1 MARTIFDFTS
11 HSDTQLDTRG
21 DDVLTKMTGNAAFPT
36 PSPAL
41 TVLEDHL
48 TEYRVALV
56 NAALGDRQQVEI
68 KNQKRRQLERTLR
81 ALAMYVD
88 PIADGDVSLI
98 LGAGFGVSEN
108 VGGRPGGARPKPVDV
123 NVVPGRHGSGMAEV
137 RVKRDRLARFN
148 RFEYRPIGQT
158 EWTVVQT
165 SRSRLKLEG
174 LQPMSLHEFR
184 VAYLGTDP
192 TVTYSDVATAYAG

>member
-1 MARTIFDFTS
+1 MARTILDFTS

-21 DDVLTKMTGNAAFPT
+21 DDVLTKMTGNVAFPT

-41 TVLEDHL
+41 SVLEGHL
-48 TEYRVALV
+48 GEYRVALV
-56 NAALGDRQQVEI
+56 NATLGDRQQVEI

-88 PIADGDVSLI
+88 PIADGNAALI
-98 LGAGFGVSEN
+98 LGAGFEVTEN
-108 VGGRPGGARPKPVDV
+108 AGGRTAGPRPKPVDV
-123 NVVPGRHGSGMAEV
+123 NVVPGRHGSGTANI
-137 RVKRDRLARFN
+137 RVKRDRLARLN
-148 RFEYRPIGQT
+148 RFEYRPIGQD
-158 EWTVVQT
+158 EWTVMQA

-174 LQPMSLHEFR
+174 LQPMSLYEFR

-192 TVTYSDVATAYAG
+192 TVTYSDVVTAYAG